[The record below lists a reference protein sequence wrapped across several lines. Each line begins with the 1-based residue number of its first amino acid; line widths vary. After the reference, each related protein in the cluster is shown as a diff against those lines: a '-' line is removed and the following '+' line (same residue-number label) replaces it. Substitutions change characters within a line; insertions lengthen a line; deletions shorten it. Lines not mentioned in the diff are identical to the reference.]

1 MNVRQF
7 LIIQVVVHFG
17 QIKNNAMFMY
27 FVQSEFLNLI
37 SVVFFV
43 VLFFIGDNRISMSY
57 STRMIMQ
64 VFWLD
69 ISLFKEKIDLVIQSA
84 VCLEARGEAAV
95 YIPY

>member
-7 LIIQVVVHFG
+7 LIIQVVVLFG

-37 SVVFFV
+37 SMFF
-43 VLFFIGDNRISMSY
+43 FFIGDNRISVSY

-64 VFWLD
+64 VFWLG
-69 ISLFKEKIDLVIQSA
+69 ISLFEEKIDLVIQSA

>member
-7 LIIQVVVHFG
+7 LIIQVVVLFG
-17 QIKNNAMFMY
+17 QIKNNGMFMY

-37 SVVFFV
+37 SVFFFV

-64 VFWLD
+64 VLLT
-69 ISLFKEKIDLVIQSA
+69 S
-84 VCLEARGEAAV
+84 VCLKRK
-95 YIPY
+95 